1 MATVWST
8 VSITFLASF
17 GVASIVHGLL
27 ISQAQTLLT
36 EFWVSVLYPSL
47 VLSIIFLNIPLLIL
61 IIAYYQDWIS
71 DRGGVYLYT
80 FVSFVSALAVG
91 VFIHTLFF
99 FLVSVGSFVSTIVLP
114 SVLLSGIVSGVL
126 LAVMLVYPT
135 YKGGEERRQVDD
147 ALVFTVGFASILA
160 AAGMNMER
168 VIERVA
174 SITTNVGTK
183 RVLSRVIRNLEV
195 FGQDIRT
202 AILDASAHAASLRM
216 AKILE
221 NMMVSAQTGGELFGY
236 LVFETKQQFVDK
248 RSKLDRT
255 MTSLIYLGEIYVA
268 VFVVGP
274 IVLILMLTLMSSF
287 GGAIGGFSPVDQMNL
302 LVFVGIPLGGVIY
315 TILLDQVIGES
326 EF

>member
-1 MATVWST
+1 M
-8 VSITFLASF
+8 SITFLASF
-17 GVASIVHGLL
+17 GAASIVHGLL
-27 ISQAQTLLT
+27 SFEAQTLLT
-36 EFWVSVLYPSL
+36 EFWLSVLYPSL

-61 IIAYYQDWIS
+61 IVAYYQDWIS
-71 DRGGVYLYT
+71 DRGGLYLYA
-80 FVSFVSALAVG
+80 FLSFVGSLAVG

-99 FLVSVGSFVSTIVLP
+99 FLTSVGSFVRIVVFP
-114 SVLLSGIVSGVL
+114 SVLLSGIISGVML
-126 LAVMLVYPT
+126 TVMLIYPT
-135 YKGGEERRQVDD
+135 YKGGEERRQVED

-160 AAGMNMER
+160 AAGMSMER

-183 RVLSRVIRNLEV
+183 RNLSRVIRNLEV

-202 AILDASAHAASLRM
+202 AILDASDHSASLRM

-221 NMMVSAQTGGELFGY
+221 NMMVAAQTGGELFSY
-236 LVFETKQQFVDK
+236 LVFETRQQFLNK
-248 RSKLDRT
+248 RQKLDRT

-287 GGAIGGFSPVDQMNL
+287 GGAISGFSPVDQMNL
-302 LVFVGIPLGGVIY
+302 LVFLGIPVGGAIY
-315 TILLDQVIGES
+315 ALILDQVIGES